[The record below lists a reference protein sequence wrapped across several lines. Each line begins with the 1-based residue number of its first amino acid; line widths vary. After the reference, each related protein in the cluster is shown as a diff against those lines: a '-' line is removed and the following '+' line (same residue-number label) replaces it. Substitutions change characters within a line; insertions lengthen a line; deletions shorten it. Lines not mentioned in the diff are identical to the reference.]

1 MAGQAHKSSLF
12 VNWILTN
19 KPIFRSSGWPGPDFH
34 WFPIRFWSKSSF
46 FRSSC
51 WQGPD
56 LQRFSIIFQLI
67 LHYFSAL
74 PGQAQLFIDFQ
85 LHSDWKFIISELWL
99 PSSRF
104 SLISNYILINDLLFR
119 SSGWQGPDFHLP
131 SVKILCKTRNV
142 RALAGQSQIVTDV
155 RLHSH
160 YNLFFR
166 SYGWPGP
173 DVHRFSVRCLS
184 EIHYITALAGQ
195 AQISINF
202 QFYS

>member
-1 MAGQAHKSSLF
+1 MAGQAHKSLLF
-12 VNWILTN
+12 FKWILTN

-34 WFPIRFWSKSSF
+34 WFPTRFLSKSSL

-67 LHYFSAL
+67 LHYFIAL
-74 PGQAQLFIDFQ
+74 PGQAKLFIDFQ

-104 SLISNYILINDLLFR
+104 SLISNCILIHDVLFR
-119 SSGWQGPDFHLP
+119 SSGWQGPDFHLL

-142 RALAGQSQIVTDV
+142 GALAGHAQIVIDV
-155 RLHSH
+155 RLHSQC
-160 YNLFFR
+160 NLFFR
-166 SYGWPGP
+166 SSGWSGP
-173 DVHRFSVRCLS
+173 DVHRFSVKLLS

-195 AQISINF
+195 AQISIDF
-202 QFYS
+202 QIYS